1 MEIKTAFVLK
11 RVSVTQCKQPQ
22 SWQGPCSRSASS
34 QLEHVQP
41 HWVCIFKAAHSKWL
55 HTDSFLVRLQM
66 RMHTSCLDPDDIRP
80 KQIVLLQVFNAVIG
94 RMVSAVLWVSPLG
107 VASLI
112 AAAICNA
119 CDLLGTAA
127 ALGLW
132 IGTVLGGLAI
142 FAGLLLPALLWAVT
156 RCNPFQTLQGFAPAL
171 LLGFGTGSSAAS
183 LPVRS

>member
-1 MEIKTAFVLK
+1 M
-11 RVSVTQCKQPQ
+11 
-22 SWQGPCSRSASS
+22 
-34 QLEHVQP
+34 
-41 HWVCIFKAAHSKWL
+41 
-55 HTDSFLVRLQM
+55 
-66 RMHTSCLDPDDIRP
+66 
-80 KQIVLLQVFNAVIG
+80 LQVFNAVIG

-142 FAGLLLPALLWAVT
+142 FAGLLLPALLWSVT
-156 RCNPFQTLQGFAPAL
+156 RGNPFHTLRGFSPAL

>member
-1 MEIKTAFVLK
+1 M
-11 RVSVTQCKQPQ
+11 
-22 SWQGPCSRSASS
+22 
-34 QLEHVQP
+34 
-41 HWVCIFKAAHSKWL
+41 
-55 HTDSFLVRLQM
+55 LV
-66 RMHTSCLDPDDIRP
+66 
-80 KQIVLLQVFNAVIG
+80 QVFNAVIG

-156 RCNPFQTLQGFAPAL
+156 RCNPLQTLQGFAPAL

-183 LPVRS
+183 LPVRCLPLSDPVLL